1 MIYLIILSILVIAA
15 YTAAVC
21 VKQGGV
27 PNSISATF
35 YKLEH
40 KHWFMATMWLTAG
53 LLMPAIL
60 EVSNPNTEFI
70 AFIALVGMFLVGA
83 APNFKEES
91 EGKVHTAGAIL
102 CIVGSQVWVACN
114 MAWCLMVWVAYLI
127 GTLIYMTQNE
137 VTDDLRADFMDTK
150 PMFWVEVAALTS
162 VYLSC
167 FILI

>member
-1 MIYLIILSILVIAA
+1 MTYLIILSILVIAA

-21 VKQGGV
+21 IKQKGV
-27 PNSISATF
+27 PASISATF

-40 KHWFMATMWLTAG
+40 KYWFMATMWLTAG

-60 EVSNPNTEFI
+60 EVSKPNTEFL

-91 EGKVHTAGAIL
+91 EGKVHTAGAVL
-102 CIVGSQVWVACN
+102 CIVGSQVWIACN
-114 MAWCLMVWVAYLI
+114 SAWCLFVWAAYVIYTII
-127 GTLIYMTQNE
+127 GMTKH
-137 VTDDLRADFMDTK
+137 VSDSFVSDFLWTK
-150 PMFWVEVAALTS
+150 PMFFVEVTALMT